1 MIHFLKNSFQNVL
14 MTSRPRAP
22 QTHQCFSGFGGFVWR
37 FPGLSFPH
45 WLLHCTLAICCGFPV
60 LLQHWEQWWHQK
72 LSAWDVFEMCGCR
85 DMSLAVPREAGTG
98 TGAGREL
105 VLQSLAPQKQLP
117 SAVLGREDEILVS
130 FTIVLLGVKT
140 LKQLSHTQS
149 CISMSQLKSMKY
161 RAVVLLQWFVE
172 KKITWFLNHFY
183 NSFWRLK
190 K

>member
-1 MIHFLKNSFQNVL
+1 MVYVEISWVVFSPV
-14 MTSRPRAP
+14 AP
-22 QTHQCFSGFGGFVWR
+22 PPQ
-37 FPGLSFPH
+37 P
-45 WLLHCTLAICCGFPV
+45 FPV
-60 LLQHWEQWWHQK
+60 AFLSCCSTGSSGDIK
-72 LSAWDVFEMCGCR
+72 KSSAWDVFEACR
-85 DMSLAVPREAGTG
+85 YTETWAWLFLEAVTRS
-98 TGAGREL
+98 GAGREL
-105 VLQSLAPQKQLP
+105 VLRGLAPQKQLP

-183 NSFWRLK
+183 NSFLTFK
-190 K
+190 EVI